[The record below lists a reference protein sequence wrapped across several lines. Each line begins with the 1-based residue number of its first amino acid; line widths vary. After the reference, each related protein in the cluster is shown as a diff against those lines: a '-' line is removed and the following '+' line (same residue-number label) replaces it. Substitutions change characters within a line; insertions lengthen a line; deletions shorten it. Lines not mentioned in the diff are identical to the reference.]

1 MNFRSSIFSRLC
13 SACLAAAILAQ
24 VPLAAAQHSTPPDS
38 SAARLTDV
46 ALSETGVLHARVV
59 DLQGLPVPG
68 ETVTILH
75 NGREIATTT
84 SDAEGIA
91 AVSGLRPGIHTIT
104 TPMGAVVCRFWN
116 SDSAPPAS
124 VRLPAVVS
132 DADIVRGQ
140 FGAFNLPMLVYAGVS
155 AAALIIALDAEGDAD
170 DAKDAIRDLEDRLE
184 ALENASP

>member
-1 MNFRSSIFSRLC
+1 MKSRTAILSRLC
-13 SACLAAAILAQ
+13 NACLAAAILAQ
-24 VPLAAAQHSTPPDS
+24 NPLAAAQHSTTSENP
-38 SAARLTDV
+38 AARLTDV
-46 ALSETGVLHARVV
+46 ALGENGVLQARVV
-59 DLQGLPVPG
+59 DLQGRPVPG

-75 NGREIATTT
+75 GGREIAATT
-84 SDAEGIA
+84 SDAAGLA

-116 SDSAPPAS
+116 SESAPPAA

-140 FGAFNLPMLVYAGVS
+140 FGAFNLPMLLYAGVS

-170 DAKDAIRDLEDRLE
+170 DANDAIKDLEDRLE
-184 ALENASP
+184 VLENASP